1 MVTGGLIFNRLFRVI
16 DWFRPIVFLAATM
29 FVALGIT
36 LQYMVPLYPFMVF
49 TFGVISWL
57 AMVIEAMAAMPL
69 VALGLT
75 HPEGH
80 DFLGK
85 AEQAMMLLLGVF

>member
-1 MVTGGLIFNRLFRVI
+1 MLTGVAALGLFSVGNGWLNFQPAISGGI

-75 HPEGH
+75 SRR
-80 DFLGK
+80 
-85 AEQAMMLLLGVF
+85 A